1 MNGNVKWGDDRPW
14 CTKINDACRGI
25 ENQLSELAHLR
36 RAFETL
42 AQYDRA
48 DKLKFIDAS
57 IQTDLLAINKA
68 TTDELN
74 RSCKEAQANTGVVL
88 SVLLAGAELEKRS
101 KK

>member
-14 CTKINDACRGI
+14 CTEINDACRSI
-25 ENQLSELAHLR
+25 ENQLCELTHLR

-42 AQYDRA
+42 AQYDLA
-48 DKLKFIDAS
+48 DKLKFIEEA
-57 IQTDLLAINKA
+57 IQMDLLVVDKA

-74 RSCKEAQANTGVVL
+74 RSCTEAQANTGVVL
-88 SVLLAGAELEKRS
+88 SALLAGAELEKRS